1 MREFQLHLVDHN
13 LLELGK
19 WDIWVARFAR
29 RKEGLERVVKG
40 TWVIF
45 IGLKE
50 ISQMDEQV

>member
-19 WDIWVARFAR
+19 WDIWVARFAS